1 MLRINLELFD
11 GTIFSFIISLPQS
24 INIIYVNNY
33 IIFFLLIITHFSFA
47 QKIELYGQVL
57 DKETKAKLAYAHIYS
72 ESQKIGINSSD
83 EGYYHLVIDKENL
96 NTNIYVSCLGYE
108 TLILK
113 AKELKKKTI
122 YLQPRIEVLDEVV
135 IGNVE
140 TKELSIGNAK
150 GRLKSYYIGTSKD
163 EKLIAQFIKNPSS
176 NNECMY
182 LKSLTMQLLYTEGAR
197 LRIMSRDEKY
207 GYPKKD
213 LLTKSFLIK
222 DDRWRKRYVTWDLS
236 EYNIEIPKDGFF
248 VVIEKLFLPEN
259 MTFIA
264 PKENSTYLAYEK
276 NFEKNSDSLSSV
288 NPYLYK
294 EKLDFVSYKLEVT
307 RYRPMIGLTKR
318 KQKHSDLGAVF
329 ILYAGDTEERKARWI
344 GDSKWVKHKNIGRG
358 EVIPMKVTL
367 TN

>member
-1 MLRINLELFD
+1 
-11 GTIFSFIISLPQS
+11 
-24 INIIYVNNY
+24 
-33 IIFFLLIITHFSFA
+33 
-47 QKIELYGQVL
+47 
-57 DKETKAKLAYAHIYS
+57 
-72 ESQKIGINSSD
+72 
-83 EGYYHLVIDKENL
+83 
-96 NTNIYVSCLGYE
+96 
-108 TLILK
+108 
-113 AKELKKKTI
+113 
-122 YLQPRIEVLDEVV
+122 
-135 IGNVE
+135 
-140 TKELSIGNAK
+140 
-150 GRLKSYYIGTSKD
+150 
-163 EKLIAQFIKNPSS
+163 
-176 NNECMY
+176 MY

-222 DDRWRKRYVTWDLS
+222 DDRWRKRYVTWDMS
-236 EYNIEIPKDGFF
+236 EYIIEIPKDGFF

-307 RYRPMIGLTKR
+307 MYRPLIGRTKR

-344 GDSKWVKHKNIGRG
+344 GDSKWVKHKNIGHG
-358 EVIPMKVTL
+358 EVLPMKVTL